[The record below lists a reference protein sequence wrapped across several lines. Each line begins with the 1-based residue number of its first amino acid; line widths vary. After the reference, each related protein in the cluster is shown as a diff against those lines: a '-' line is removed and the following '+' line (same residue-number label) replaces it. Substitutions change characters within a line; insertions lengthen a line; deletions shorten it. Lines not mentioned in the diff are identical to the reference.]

1 MEQGEA
7 PWQDEPNERGAEC
20 AFGRYIEQMTQSGV
34 GKQGDENNKNA
45 GPNKAQAQL
54 RQGWPGIVFI
64 GQTDFPC
71 LHGEGLAFFVP
82 VGAEVEPPCVE
93 QNQAGCQH
101 GQARGNGIEKDGD
114 NTGCKGGNAGHGAGQ
129 QKFVNQCGEAAFE
142 WGGGK
147 AGHNAMK
154 TEMGLMEIKTGRLKR
169 DRMFRRPV
177 TVGISDVDVFDR
189 VPVGQPFGSFPDGS
203 DVF

>member
-7 PWQDEPNERGAEC
+7 PWQDEPNKCGAEC

-34 GKQGDENNKNA
+34 GKKGNENNKNA

-54 RQGWPGIVFI
+54 RQWRLGIVFI
-64 GQTDFPC
+64 GQADFPC

-93 QNQAGCQH
+93 QNQTGCQH

-114 NTGCKGGNAGHGAGQ
+114 NAGLQGQ
-129 QKFVNQCGEAAFE
+129 QCWSRRRSAEVRKPVRQ
-142 WGGGK
+142 GGVERGSGK
-147 AGHNAMK
+147 TGHNAME
-154 TEMGLMEIKTGRLKR
+154 TEMGLDGIKN
-169 DRMFRRPV
+169 RPC
-177 TVGISDVDVFDR
+177 
-189 VPVGQPFGSFPDGS
+189 
-203 DVF
+203 

>member
-7 PWQDEPNERGAEC
+7 PWQDEPDERGTEC
-20 AFGRYIEQMTQSGV
+20 AFRWDIEQMTQSGV
-34 GKQGDENNKNA
+34 GKKGNENNKNA

-54 RQGWPGIVFI
+54 RQGWLGIVFI

-147 AGHNAMK
+147 AGHNAMETK
-154 TEMGLMEIKTGRLKR
+154 MGLMAIKTGRLKR

-177 TVGISDVDVFDR
+177 TVVISDVDVFDR